1 MKRAIDAIIFCVVTG
16 MASGEVGAAHAQVE
30 RGAELFAQRCI
41 LCHGSDGRGEGPLPL
56 TVKSYPDTNLTKVRF
71 ANAAA
76 EVRRTIEEGGSKGA
90 MSIESPPWA
99 DELSAAEIEA
109 LTAFVVHLRGDSESA
124 ADMLR
129 RVVKDDRPSPGLGA
143 RVFANYCSLCH
154 GASGEGNGK
163 MAKVIKDPPPFNL
176 TKSRADDAYLLQI
189 IAAGGEAMGRSA
201 RMPPWGAQLS
211 GSELMSVILHIKS
224 IRK

>member
-1 MKRAIDAIIFCVVTG
+1 MKRAIDAAIFCVATCV
-16 MASGEVGAAHAQVE
+16 ASVEVGAADPQAE

-56 TVKSYPDTNLTKVRF
+56 TLKSYPDTNLTKVRH
-71 ANAAA
+71 AKGAK
-76 EVRRTIEEGGSKGA
+76 EVRQAIEEGGSKGA
-90 MSIESPPWA
+90 MSVESPPWA
-99 DELSAAEIEA
+99 DELSAAEIDA
-109 LTAFVVHLRGDSESA
+109 LTAFVVYLRSDSESA

-129 RVVKDDRPSPGLGA
+129 RVVKEDRPSAALGA

-154 GASGEGNGK
+154 GATGEGNGK

-176 TKSRADDAYLLQI
+176 TKSTADDAYLMQI
-189 IAAGGEAMGRSA
+189 IAAGGQAMGRSA
-201 RMPPWGAQLS
+201 RMPPWGSQLS
-211 GSELMSVILHIKS
+211 GSELMSVILHLKS

>member
-1 MKRAIDAIIFCVVTG
+1 MKRAIDAIMFCVVTG
-16 MASGEVGAAHAQVE
+16 AASAQVGAADAQVE

-56 TVKSYPDTNLTKVRF
+56 TLKSYPDTNLTKARSAKGV
-71 ANAAA
+71 A
-76 EVRRTIEEGGSKGA
+76 EVRRAIEDGGSKGA

-99 DELSAAEIEA
+99 DELPAADIEA
-109 LTAFVVHLRGDSESA
+109 LTAFVAHLRSDSESA

-129 RVVKDDRPSPGLGA
+129 RVVKDDRPSAGLGA

-154 GASGEGNGK
+154 GATGEGNGK

-176 TKSRADDAYLLQI
+176 TKSNADDAYLLQI

-211 GSELMSVILHIKS
+211 GSELMSVILHLKS